1 MYNLTMTIR
10 KALKKDAEYIVGI
23 IRQSVEGT
31 HKDLY
36 SQENIQNILKNYT
49 LERVLHFITS
59 YDYFVV
65 EDKKKIVGCVLAKE
79 GKMRSLYI
87 LPSYR
92 GKGIGRMLV
101 EVVEKHMKEQ
111 GYKEIWLWS
120 SLVSYDFYLH
130 MGYEFLEDVRND
142 KGEVI
147 DKAMRKSL

>member
-1 MYNLTMTIR
+1 MNIR
-10 KALKKDAEYIVGI
+10 KAKKKDVKDIVEVI
-23 IRQSVEGT
+23 KESVENT
-31 HKDLY
+31 HQNIY

-49 LERVLHFITS
+49 LEKVSHYITS

-65 EDKKKIVGCVLAKE
+65 EDNEKIVGGLLAKE

-101 EVVEKHMKEQ
+101 EVVEEHMKKQ

-130 MGYEFLEDVRND
+130 MGYEFLEDVTND
-142 KGEVI
+142 KGEII